1 MAMDAKTGTA
11 RANGRRAIIIDTDP
25 GYDDSVAILLALA
38 ARDRL
43 DVCAITAVAGNVR
56 LALTE
61 RNARAMVELAGVR
74 DVPVHAGC
82 ERPWIRPLWTA
93 ERICGASGIDGANL
107 PEPTLPRAKVHA
119 VDAIIDILERAPER
133 SVTLC
138 PLGPLTN
145 IATAFVRA
153 PALVGRVREI
163 VLMGGALGIGNV
175 TASAEF
181 NIYVDPHAAAAVF
194 AAGVPIVMFPLE
206 ATHQAIAT
214 PAWVGEMA
222 GLGSRVGAVIAG
234 MLGRDS
240 GRDLTRFGGRGVP
253 LHDPCVIGYLL
264 WPELFTSYSAHVEI
278 ETGSELSIGRTV
290 VDRWRAERK
299 PDNAWVIERVAADP
313 FFARMTETLRRL

>member
-1 MAMDAKTGTA
+1 MAADAQFRTVHVS
-11 RANGRRAIIIDTDP
+11 GRRTIIIDTDP
-25 GYDDSVAILLALA
+25 GHDDSVAILLALA

-43 DVCAITAVAGNVR
+43 DVRAITAVAGNVR

-61 RNARAMVELAGVR
+61 RNARAMVELAGAH

-82 ERPWIRPLWTA
+82 EHPWIRPLWTA

-107 PEPTLPRAKVHA
+107 PEPTLPRAKTHA
-119 VDAIIDILERAPER
+119 VDAIIDILEQAPAR

-145 IATAFVRA
+145 IATAFAQA
-153 PALVGRVREI
+153 PALAGRVREI
-163 VLMGGALGIGNV
+163 VLMGGAIGIGNV

-194 AAGVPIVMFPLE
+194 AAGAPIVMFPLE

-214 PAWVGEMA
+214 PAWVAEMA

-240 GRDLTRFGGRGVP
+240 GRDLTRYGGRGVP

-264 WPELFTSYSAHVEI
+264 WPELFQGFSAHIEI
-278 ETGSELSIGRTV
+278 ETGAELSMGRTV
-290 VDRWRAERK
+290 VDRWRASRK
-299 PDNAWVIERVAADP
+299 PDNARVIERVAADQ
-313 FFARMTETLRRL
+313 FFARMTEALRRL